1 MSVPATARAVR
12 STIRDD
18 GTIAVTVVDEPI
30 PELADDQ
37 LLIEVGASPI
47 NPSDLGTLLAGIDPE
62 SLHSGDVDGRP
73 ALIANLLPGVAKA
86 QAARVGLPLPV
97 GNEGAGTVVA
107 AGAGGDAQNLLG
119 RTVAAIPGGM
129 YATHRVVHHSQAL
142 PLPDGVTAEQ
152 GASCFVNPL
161 TVLGMIETMRLDG
174 HTGIVHTAAASNLGQ
189 MLVKACASEDVP
201 LVNVVRRAEQ
211 ADLLRSLGAEHVV
224 VSSSDSFRSDLVEAL
239 RATGATIAFDAIGG
253 GDTLSTILSAME
265 SATGTNDPA
274 NRYGSTVL
282 KQGYIYGG
290 LDRGPTTLDRTY
302 GMAWSIGGFLMP
314 NFLARVGDARANE
327 LRAQIAAEITTTFA
341 SSYTDRVDLDAV
353 IDPDVTRRYA
363 RMATGEKYLV
373 VP

>member
-1 MSVPATARAVR
+1 MSMRALR

-18 GTIAVTVVDEPI
+18 NTIAVTIIDEPT
-30 PELADDQ
+30 PELSDDQ
-37 LLIEVGASPI
+37 ILVEVGASPI
-47 NPSDLGTLLAGIDPE
+47 NPSDLGTLLAGVVAD
-62 SLHSGDVDGRP
+62 SLRVGSVDGAP
-73 ALIANLLPGVAKA
+73 ALVADLQPGVAAA
-86 QAARVGLPLPV
+86 QAARVGLAMPV
-97 GNEGAGTVVA
+97 GNEGAGTVVG
-107 AGAGGDAQNLLG
+107 AGASAEAQALVG
-119 RTVAAIPGGM
+119 RTVAVLPGGM

-142 PLPDGVTAEQ
+142 PLPEGVTAEQ

-189 MLVKACASEDVP
+189 MLVKACAADGVP
-201 LVNVVRRAEQ
+201 LVNVVRRAAQVE
-211 ADLLRSLGAEHVV
+211 LLRSLGAEHVV
-224 VSSSDSFRSDLVEAL
+224 VSTEDSFRGDLVEAL
-239 RATGATIAFDAIGG
+239 KATGATIAFDAIGG

-265 SATGTNDPA
+265 TAAGENDPA

-290 LDRGPTTLDRTY
+290 LDRGPTVLTRTY

-327 LRAQIAAEITTTFA
+327 LRAKVAEEITTTFA
-341 SSYTDRVDLDAV
+341 SSYTDRITLDDA
-353 IDPDVTRRYA
+353 IDPDVARRYA

>member
-1 MSVPATARAVR
+1 MPSETMRMLR

-18 GTIAVTVVDEPI
+18 GTIAVTIIEEPT
-30 PELADDQ
+30 PELSDDQ
-37 LLIEVGASPI
+37 LLVEVGASPI

-62 SLHSGDVDGRP
+62 SLHTGNVDGRP
-73 ALIANLLPGVAKA
+73 ALVANLLPGVATA
-86 QAARVGLPLPV
+86 QAARVGLAMPV

-107 AGAGGDAQNLLG
+107 TGAGSDAQALLG

-142 PLPDGVTAEQ
+142 PLPEGVTAEQ

-174 HTGIVHTAAASNLGQ
+174 HSGIVHTAAASNLGQ
-189 MLVKACASEDVP
+189 MLVKACNSENVP
-201 LVNVVRRAEQ
+201 LVNVVRRSEQ

-224 VSSSDSFRSDLVEAL
+224 VSSDDSFRADLVEAL
-239 RATGATIAFDAIGG
+239 TSTGATIAFDAIGG
-253 GDTLSTILSAME
+253 GDTLSSILSAME
-265 SATGTNDPA
+265 RAAGENDPA

-290 LDRGPTTLDRTY
+290 LDSGPTVLDRTY

-314 NFLARVGDARANE
+314 NFLARVGDARASE
-327 LRAQIAAEITTTFA
+327 LRAKVADEITTTFA
-341 SSYTDRVDLDAV
+341 SSYTDRISLDQV
-353 IDPDVTRRYA
+353 IDPEVTRRYA